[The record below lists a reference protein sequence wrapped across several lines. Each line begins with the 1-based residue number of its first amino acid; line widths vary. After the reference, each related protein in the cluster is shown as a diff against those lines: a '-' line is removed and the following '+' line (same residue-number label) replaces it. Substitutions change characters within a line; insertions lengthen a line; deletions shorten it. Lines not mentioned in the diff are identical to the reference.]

1 MSLDNKPK
9 KKRGRKP
16 KKKNDVVETK
26 IPKKRGRKPRGGKI
40 VSKSS
45 DISKPQSNVETNI
58 ILHLK
63 CNTSQLEKKTFSML
77 NSKYNPKISQPDPF
91 SLNSNQ
97 KLNTLTFE
105 NISGNE
111 TVSNLNN
118 INNFQTNLHKPK
130 PNNKEIKELS
140 CNDNVDIKEIW
151 KKLSNLKYQLHF
163 NCLPDKRSSCF
174 WCTCPFD
181 NPAIYIPSKIRNG
194 VYDVYG
200 CFCSPQCAVAF
211 LRNEQLDHS
220 VLWERYSM
228 INDLYGKIFGRN
240 IKPAPSP
247 YYTLNKFYGNLNI
260 QEYRKLLNNDKLL
273 MIVDKPMSKVLPELY
288 EDNNELP
295 NVNNNLL
302 HNQST
307 SGENN
312 VNYRLKSSSLRREKK
327 SIFK

>member
-16 KKKNDVVETK
+16 KKKNDIVETK
-26 IPKKRGRKPRGGKI
+26 VPKKRGRKPRGGKI

-45 DISKPQSNVETNI
+45 DINKPETNVETNI

-91 SLNSNQ
+91 SLNLNQ

-140 CNDNVDIKEIW
+140 C
-151 KKLSNLKYQLHF
+151 
-163 NCLPDKRSSCF
+163 R
-174 WCTCPFD
+174 
-181 NPAIYIPSKIRNG
+181 
-194 VYDVYG
+194 
-200 CFCSPQCAVAF
+200 
-211 LRNEQLDHS
+211 HS
-220 VLWERYSM
+220 
-228 INDLYGKIFGRN
+228 
-240 IKPAPSP
+240 
-247 YYTLNKFYGNLNI
+247 
-260 QEYRKLLNNDKLL
+260 LL
-273 MIVDKPMSKVLPELY
+273 
-288 EDNNELP
+288 
-295 NVNNNLL
+295 
-302 HNQST
+302 
-307 SGENN
+307 
-312 VNYRLKSSSLRREKK
+312 
-327 SIFK
+327 